1 MKKYFVVAA
10 VVLSA
15 LTSCIRKQ
23 VVLDMA
29 DQCDSLSGVV
39 SEKDSLISLVFEDI
53 HAIAGNLAEIKMR
66 ENLITI
72 PEDGEGTVR
81 PIQQINSDIAAID
94 RLLQE
99 NRTKIASL
107 QHAAG
112 QLRKANI
119 KVGALEKIIVD
130 MEDQLT
136 KKTAEV
142 EALRGELT
150 EREQEV
156 EQLLGRLAEGEA
168 AAAKLGEENLS
179 LESRLNTVYYIVG
192 SERELLDAQIIN
204 KEGFIGRTLT
214 VNRNGAMESFTQA
227 DARLLSE
234 IPVGWKKATVVTTHP
249 QGSYELVTGNDKRV
263 EKLVITDP
271 VRFWESSKVLIISG
285 K

>member
-1 MKKYFVVAA
+1 MKKYLIVTA

-72 PEDGEGTVR
+72 PEDGEGAVR

-130 MEDQLT
+130 MEAQLT

-249 QGSYELVTGNDKRV
+249 QGSYELVTGDDKRV
-263 EKLVITDP
+263 EKLVIIDP

>member
-1 MKKYFVVAA
+1 MKKYLIVTA
-10 VVLSA
+10 LLLCA
-15 LTSCIRKQ
+15 LTSCVRKR

-29 DQCDSLSGVV
+29 GQCDSLSGVV

-72 PEDGEGTVR
+72 PEDGEGGTR

-94 RLLQE
+94 RLLEE
-99 NRTKIASL
+99 NRMKIASL
-107 QHAAG
+107 QNAAG
-112 QLRKANI
+112 QLRKSNI

-130 MEDQLT
+130 MEDQLS

-150 EREQEV
+150 EREREV

-168 AAAKLGEENLS
+168 VAAKLGEENTS
-179 LESRLNTVYYIVG
+179 LENRLNTVYYIVG
-192 SERELLDAQIIN
+192 AERELLDAQILS

-214 VNRNGAMESFTQA
+214 VNRNGAMDSFTQA
-227 DARLLSE
+227 DARLLTE
-234 IPVGWKKATVVTTHP
+234 IPVGWKKTTVVTTHP
-249 QGSYELVTGNDKRV
+249 RDSYELVTGLDKRV
-263 EKLVITDP
+263 EKLRINDP
-271 VRFWESSKVLIISG
+271 ERFWESSKVLIISG

>member
-1 MKKYFVVAA
+1 MKKYLIVTA

-136 KKTAEV
+136 KKTVEV

-249 QGSYELVTGNDKRV
+249 QGSYELVTGDDKRV